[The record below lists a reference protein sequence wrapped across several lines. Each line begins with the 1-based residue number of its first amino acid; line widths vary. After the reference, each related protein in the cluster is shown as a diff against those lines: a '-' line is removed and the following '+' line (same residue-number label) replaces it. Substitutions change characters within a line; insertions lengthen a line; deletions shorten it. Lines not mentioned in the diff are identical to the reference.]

1 MDAAIETI
9 LAQYEKRNDEEHGR
23 MNITPPREMLVV
35 RDSMLLT
42 VGREIGMMLNM
53 FVRELKAKR
62 ILELG
67 TSYGY
72 STILLA
78 EAARDTGGRVITLD
92 LVKAKQDYAREKL
105 SMLGLADYVEF
116 HHGDALE
123 SLKGIEGPFDL
134 VLLDIWKELY
144 VPCLELFYPKLA
156 QGAVV
161 VADNMIFPPFAQ
173 DDARAY
179 RMAIRAKPHMQSVLL
194 PIGQGVDISRYI
206 KDLPP
211 HLV

>member
-1 MDAAIETI
+1 MDAAIETV
-9 LAQYEKRNDEEHGR
+9 LAEYEKRNTEEHGR
-23 MNITPPREMLVV
+23 MDSTPPKEMMAM

-42 VGREIGMMLNM
+42 VGREVGMMLNM
-53 FVRELKAKR
+53 FAHELKAKR

-78 EAARDTGGRVITLD
+78 EAARENGGRVITLD
-92 LVKAKQDYAREKL
+92 LAQSKQDYAKEKL
-105 SMLGLADYVEF
+105 SKLGLAGYVEF
-116 HHGDALE
+116 HHGDALDT
-123 SLKGIEGPFDL
+123 LKKIDGPIDL

-156 QGAVV
+156 HGAVI
-161 VADNMIFPPFAQ
+161 VADNMIFPPMAHA
-173 DDARAY
+173 DAHAY
-179 RMAIRAKPHMQSVLL
+179 RTAVRALPHMQSILL
-194 PIGQGVDISRYI
+194 PIGQGVEISRYV
-206 KDLPP
+206 KDLPQ